1 MIALLLVL
9 AQTQGGGGGGG
20 WVAAPSQPTVGDT
33 INLEKS
39 ISAPAGWRLR
49 AGKMASGSDAEPL
62 GDPVVLAS
70 ATPGEWLVRYTVV
83 AWTTGAISLDMPPV
97 WRLGPDGTADSLP
110 GGSAT
115 FRVASVIPDSVKS
128 PAPQPALGPLRP
140 ERLSPLPLAVAA
152 LIAAGAL
159 IALIAWRRRAP
170 RALPE
175 GAELATAADV
185 SDARWLSAGE
195 PKAVAARAAHR
206 LRHALAQSIPE
217 AHEALS
223 TAECLAAIERA
234 RPDAPLRDL
243 RELLTALDQVAF
255 AAAHGVDVAPLAAR
269 ARALARE
276 LGAKAKTNGGT
287 KS

>member
-9 AQTQGGGGGGG
+9 AQTQGGG

-49 AGKMASGSDAEPL
+49 AGKLASGSDAEPL

-110 GGSAT
+110 GGNAA

-175 GAELATAADV
+175 RAERATEADV